1 MELTTFQTL
10 AKPCA
15 DWVSE
20 MTERKRGLVRCQVQ
34 YAMIRTVLAD
44 DEVLARQKL
53 RQLLKE
59 IEDVDIVGECST
71 AYETVE
77 LVKLVS
83 PELLFLD
90 ICMPDMDGFDALNA
104 LSSNKHGAL
113 PQIVFVTAND
123 QWAVRAFEFHAL
135 DYLLKPFT
143 IERLSAAVQ
152 RARERLALKDAVG
165 CGDLQNSGQGL
176 YTTRMVFKS
185 RGRVLFLSIEDI
197 RWFEAEEN
205 YVRIHTAGESHLL
218 RETIG
223 HLESRLD
230 PRSFI
235 RIHRSSIVNLQYVKE
250 VKREANGDASV
261 VLTGGE
267 KIALSRSYRSRIQRL
282 VKV

>member
-1 MELTTFQTL
+1 
-10 AKPCA
+10 
-15 DWVSE
+15 
-20 MTERKRGLVRCQVQ
+20 
-34 YAMIRTVLAD
+34 MIRTVLAD

-71 AYETVE
+71 ACETVE
-77 LVKLVS
+77 LVRLVS

-90 ICMPDMDGFDALNA
+90 ICMPDMDGFDVLNA
-104 LSSNKHGAL
+104 LSSNRHGTL

-123 QWAVRAFEFHAL
+123 RWAVRAFEFHAL

-143 IERLSAAVQ
+143 TERLSATVQ
-152 RARERLALKDAVG
+152 RARERLASNGVAGVA
-165 CGDLQNSGQGL
+165 DLLNSGQEH

-205 YVRIHTAGESHLL
+205 YVRIHTASESHLL

-223 HLESRLD
+223 RLESRLD

-250 VKREANGDASV
+250 VKREVNGDAAV

-282 VKV
+282 VKI